1 VIGEVLEKLDGDPF
15 DYSFYCPGCEC
26 DHGFNTDKSKRPAWD
41 FNGDLVK
48 PTISPSLKVT
58 WGRGE
63 KPPFLCHS
71 FIRAGQI
78 QFLSDCTHKL
88 AGKTVPLEP
97 IENCAPPPTSV
108 DSPTI

>member
-1 VIGEVLEKLDGDPF
+1 MIGEVLEKLDGDPF

-78 QFLSDCTHKL
+78 QFLSDEA
-88 AGKTVPLEP
+88 AGRRDPP
-97 IENCAPPPTSV
+97 ANCAVTRSK
-108 DSPTI
+108 SASESR